1 MLKDEVL
8 KQLKLCDEKI
18 ANTKETLRGLKKDI
32 NKSMGFFEHD
42 PNEIYCLM
50 SLSSSFKEYVYDLDR
65 LYFAKQAL
73 EATLKEDAHNG

>member
-1 MLKDEVL
+1 MLKGEVL

-18 ANTKETLRGLKKDI
+18 ENTKETMREVVRGI
-32 NKSMGFFEHD
+32 NKSLDFLEHD
-42 PNEIYCLM
+42 PNETYCLM
-50 SLSSSFKEYVYDLDR
+50 GLSSSFKEYVYDLDR